1 MVGLFLVLVG
11 LNFIDLVTTYIILGL
26 GGREFN
32 PIGAWLLKHGGFVNL
47 IWLKILVLSYL
58 AAKLPVLAEGGIFVL
73 WVMLGF
79 IIFYVGIVAW
89 NFYAISRLQ
98 KMPRRKK
105 VKVEFEDP
113 LLPI

>member
-1 MVGLFLVLVG
+1 MVLVG

-26 GGREFN
+26 GGRELN
-32 PIGAWLLKHGGFVNL
+32 PMGVWLLKHGGFINL
-47 IWLKILVLSYL
+47 IWLKILVLSHL
-58 AAKLPVLAEGGIFVL
+58 AAKLPVLAMGGMFVL

-98 KMPRRKK
+98 KMPRRIRVKK
-105 VKVEFEDP
+105 VIPFEDP
-113 LLPI
+113 FLPI